1 MPKLFEEN
9 NLFKFVYLLITK
21 RILYFKKR
29 WKLFGKVKNTNI
41 DFLNIIR

>member
-1 MPKLFEEN
+1 MLELFEEN
-9 NLFKFVYLLITK
+9 NLFKFVYLSN

-29 WKLFGKVKNTNI
+29 WKSNLFGKVKNTNI